1 MAASPLGLP
10 VSSPQTGNTMRF
22 TSLLI
27 FLLLVS
33 IPLCAQNDNAGR
45 KAPNF
50 KIEDINGN
58 MVELEK
64 EIGSGPVIINFWA
77 TWCIPCREELP
88 KLHDIYKDLK
98 DQGLKLFAISID
110 DERTSSKVE
119 PFVKQKGFTFPVLLD
134 PGSSVR
140 QKYYATDVPFTL
152 ILDKAGNIAYSHQS
166 YKKGDELK
174 IREIVESLLK

>member
-1 MAASPLGLP
+1 
-10 VSSPQTGNTMRF
+10 MRF
-22 TSLLI
+22 SSLLLFI
-27 FLLLVS
+27 LLVS
-33 IPLCAQNDNAGR
+33 LPLLAQEGNTGR

-50 KIEDINGN
+50 KIEDINGKTY
-58 MVELEK
+58 ELEK

-88 KLHDIYKDLK
+88 KLHEIYKDLK
-98 DQGLKLFAISID
+98 EQGLKLFSISID
-110 DERTSSKVE
+110 DERSSSKVE

-134 PGSSVR
+134 PASSVR
-140 QKYYATDVPFTL
+140 QKYYATDVPFTV
-152 ILDKAGNIAYSHQS
+152 ILDKTGNIVYSHQS